1 MASHD
6 EIYRSQAD
14 AYEDM
19 IARQPDLS
27 GTVRAIRDYRGLDV
41 LDLGA
46 GSGRLSRFLAPEAGS
61 LVCTDLSRQML
72 DVLDRRLEA
81 LAVPP
86 GSWTSAQADHRKLP
100 LADASVDLAVSGWSV
115 CYLANTGEP
124 EWERSLAQVMTELTR
139 VLRPGG
145 TIILFET
152 MGTATETPNPPPF
165 LTPYY
170 ELLERQYGFAHKWIR
185 TDYRFDSVADAIR
198 RTEFFFG
205 PDVAA
210 AIDRHRWATVP
221 ECAGVWWKHL
231 SAAEKI

>member
-27 GTVRAIRDYRGLDV
+27 DTLRAIRDYRGLDV
-41 LDLGA
+41 LDMGA
-46 GSGRLSRFLAPEAGS
+46 GSGRLSRFLVQEARS
-61 LVCTDLSRQML
+61 LVCTDLSRPML
-72 DVLDRRLEA
+72 DVLDRRLAA
-81 LAVPP
+81 LAAP
-86 GSWTSAQADHRKLP
+86 GSWTSLEADHRRLP
-100 LADASVDLAVSGWSV
+100 LQDASVDLAVSGWSV
-115 CYLANTGEP
+115 CYLANADEP
-124 EWERSLAQVMTELTR
+124 GWEDNLAQVMAELER

-145 TIILFET
+145 TIVLFET
-152 MGTATETPNPPPF
+152 MGTATETPNPPSF

-170 ELLERQYGFAHKWIR
+170 ERLERQYGFAHQWIR

-205 PDVAA
+205 PEVAA
-210 AIDRHRWATVP
+210 AIERHGWATVP
-221 ECAGVWWKHL
+221 ECAGIWWKQV
-231 SAAEKI
+231 

>member
-41 LDLGA
+41 LDMGA
-46 GSGRLSRFLAPEAGS
+46 GSGRLARFLAPETGS

-72 DVLDRRLEA
+72 DVLDRRLGT
-81 LAVPP
+81 LAAP
-86 GSWTSAQADHRKLP
+86 GSWTSVEADHRKLP

-115 CYLANTGEP
+115 CYLANADEP
-124 EWERSLAQVMTELTR
+124 DWESNLAQVMAELAR

-145 TIILFET
+145 TMILFET

-170 ELLERQYGFAHKWIR
+170 GLLERQYGFAHKRIR
-185 TDYRFDSVADAIR
+185 MDYRFESAADAIK

-205 PDVAA
+205 PEVAA
-210 AIDRHRWATVP
+210 VIERHGWATVP

-231 SAAEKI
+231 